1 MKKCYVCHEVEDL
14 CRWKHPVSEAE
25 YSFCGYCMKSI
36 IGVCA
41 ECDAI
46 LSRLDPIGVNNDG
59 NRICYKCSAM
69 HEMAEDE
76 L

>member
-1 MKKCYVCHEVEDL
+1 MKKCYICHEVEDL
-14 CRWKHPVSEAE
+14 CGWKHPVSEAE
-25 YSFCGYCMKSI
+25 YSFCSYCMKSI

-41 ECDAI
+41 ECDNI

-59 NRICYKCSAM
+59 DRICYKCSAM

-76 L
+76 P